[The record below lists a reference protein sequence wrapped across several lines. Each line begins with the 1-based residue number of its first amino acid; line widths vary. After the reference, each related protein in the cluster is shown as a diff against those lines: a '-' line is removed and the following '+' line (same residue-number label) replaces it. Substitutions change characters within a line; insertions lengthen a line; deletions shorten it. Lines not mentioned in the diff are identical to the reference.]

1 MLGPEVPSISF
12 LLGLGLSEPWAAR
25 GPFNSRLWELKLM
38 FLASTMSLGVAYGT
52 GSFVTRILGHWQMSF
67 TSGLCFYLF
76 SIETSEADKKSRSLK
91 EFLERLDFVISTKD
105 RLQQGF
111 EPLFGPFHFSDEGT
125 ALEPSLGT

>member
-52 GSFVTRILGHWQMSF
+52 GSFVTRILW
-67 TSGLCFYLF
+67 TL
-76 SIETSEADKKSRSLK
+76 ADEFHLRLMLLLILSRLKQVKPTKKA
-91 EFLERLDFVISTKD
+91 V
-105 RLQQGF
+105 
-111 EPLFGPFHFSDEGT
+111 P
-125 ALEPSLGT
+125 